1 MYLTNL
7 KQTSLNLLRL
17 VYIALMLTPL
27 AGCQTAPIAGPTPS
41 KTEKPTASAPVPAP
55 SIPPA
60 SMPQQEPAQAQPIR
74 VIAVGDIMLGGTAA
88 PELATL
94 GYDYP
99 FALIGDVLRRGDI
112 VFGNL
117 EGPLTSRG
125 QPARDKRYIFR
136 SPPAR
141 VVPALKAAGFNV
153 MSLANNHMLD
163 YGVEG
168 LQDSMD
174 ALAAAG
180 IHYAGA
186 GMHAN
191 AARAPALIE
200 VHGRRFA
207 VLAYSLTLPEE
218 FYAAPTRP
226 GTAFGHEAHVRSD
239 VAQARQ
245 GADAV
250 IVSFHWGQ
258 EGTTVLREYQQRVGR
273 AAIDA
278 GAQIVVGHH
287 PHILQGVEC
296 YGGGVILY
304 SLGNFVFGSYSKTAR
319 RSAIAEI
326 LFAHHDTAMHW
337 QELRLLPLDV
347 DNTVRNFQPQRLDGR
362 EADAVVHELQQLSRP
377 LGCAVENQQ
386 GIARIVAAPR

>member
-1 MYLTNL
+1 MHLIEIKKLLAHSRQLFYIVLMF
-7 KQTSLNLLRL
+7 TS
-17 VYIALMLTPL
+17 VS
-27 AGCQTAPIAGPTPS
+27 GCQTAAITGPVPRQVEIPPTSTPIPPPATPS
-41 KTEKPTASAPVPAP
+41 TSPPITPPTA
-55 SIPPA
+55 
-60 SMPQQEPAQAQPIR
+60 IR
-74 VIAVGDIMLGGTAA
+74 VMAVGDIMLGGTAA
-88 PELATL
+88 PELAVL

-99 FALIGDVLRRGDI
+99 FALVGDVLRRGDI

-117 EGPLTSRG
+117 EGPLTLRG

-153 MSLANNHMLD
+153 LSLANNHMLD

-168 LQDSMD
+168 LEDSMS
-174 ALAAAG
+174 ALTAAG
-180 IHYAGA
+180 IHFAGA
-186 GMHAN
+186 GMN
-191 AARAPALIE
+191 AAQARAPALIE

-207 VLAYSLTLPEE
+207 ILAYSLTLPEE

-239 VAQARQ
+239 VARARQ
-245 GADAV
+245 AADAV

-258 EGTTVLREYQQRVGR
+258 EGTTALREYQQRIGR

-296 YGGGVILY
+296 YSGGVILH

-326 LFAHHDTAMHW
+326 VFANDATVHW

-347 DNTVRNFQPQRLDGR
+347 DNTVRNFQPQRLDGG
-362 EADAVVHELQQLSRP
+362 EADAVVRHLQQLSRP